1 MLFTFSWCFLGT
13 EEPRVLLSLTAL
25 CRHTALVSLYWP
37 KFKESDQVS
46 KKIFSSLCPT
56 NIPKNLLV
64 SVVTFQ
70 NRSWVVQYSS
80 YLSRKNLQGLQ
91 FSTSAQV
98 LYFGMVLKTER
109 MGNSLTI
116 KSTSI
121 RTSDKARPSL
131 CSLQNLSWTRQ
142 LLFARTR
149 INLFTEFSSRSN
161 RSLS

>member
-13 EEPRVLLSLTAL
+13 KEPRVFSASQL
-25 CRHTALVSLYWP
+25 CSHTALDSLYWP
-37 KFKESDQVS
+37 KFKESDKAL
-46 KKIFSSLCPT
+46 KKNLLKSLSYQHPQ
-56 NIPKNLLV
+56 NLLV

-98 LYFGMVLKTER
+98 LHFGMVLKTER
-109 MGNSLTI
+109 MENSLTI
-116 KSTSI
+116 KSTSM
-121 RTSDKARPSL
+121 RTSAKARPSL

-149 INLFTEFSSRSN
+149 INHFTEFSSRSN